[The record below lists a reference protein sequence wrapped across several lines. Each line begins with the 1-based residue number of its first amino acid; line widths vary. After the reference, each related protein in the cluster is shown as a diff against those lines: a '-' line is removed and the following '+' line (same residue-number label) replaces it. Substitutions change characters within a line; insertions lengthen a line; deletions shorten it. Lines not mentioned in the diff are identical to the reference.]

1 MKIVHKIIFYKLPII
16 KLHYGGT
23 RSHTSLNIHL
33 EPMRCSGKQSFYPS
47 ELASAERSL
56 LKSNAVKL
64 REELLE
70 KIDFIAV
77 SLKT

>member
-1 MKIVHKIIFYKLPII
+1 MVILRIFLKLPIM

-23 RSHTSLNIHL
+23 RSHTSLNIYL
-33 EPMRCSGKQSFYPS
+33 DAMRCSGKNSFYPS

-56 LKSNAVKL
+56 LKADAVKL
-64 REELLE
+64 KAELLE

-77 SLKT
+77 SLTT